1 MIDGVDYLKYLFAF
15 MFVIGLLYGL
25 SYLARYAGL
34 GAIPMRKI
42 GDKRRLSVLE
52 ILPVDAK
59 RKLMIVRCDETE
71 HLVLTG
77 EPNNLIIQSTGA
89 KSETTA
95 KKRKKSDE

>member
-1 MIDGVDYLKYLFAF
+1 MTDGIDWLRYIFAF
-15 MFVIGLLYGL
+15 IFVIGLLYSIG
-25 SYLARYAGL
+25 YAARYAGL
-34 GAIPMRKI
+34 GSIPLRKP
-42 GDKRRLSVLE
+42 GDKRRLAIVE

-89 KSETTA
+89 KPAATEKSG
-95 KKRKKSDE
+95 KKQ